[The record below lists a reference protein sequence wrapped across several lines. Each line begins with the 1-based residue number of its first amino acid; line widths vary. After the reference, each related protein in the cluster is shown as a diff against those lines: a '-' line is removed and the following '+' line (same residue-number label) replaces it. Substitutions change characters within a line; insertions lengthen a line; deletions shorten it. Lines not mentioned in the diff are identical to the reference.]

1 MISTGCGQ
9 HDSFLLIESI
19 AGPFLSEVSRSLD
32 TDRPLHSH
40 MRNLIFSDG
49 ELKFKLF
56 IQDEL
61 VRSPVDPS
69 GVARSSSLPP
79 GSPVSGKDGCSDGK
93 AS

>member
-1 MISTGCGQ
+1 
-9 HDSFLLIESI
+9 
-19 AGPFLSEVSRSLD
+19 
-32 TDRPLHSH
+32 
-40 MRNLIFSDG
+40 MRNLTFSDG